1 MGTCQGREGA
11 FTVPSRSMQ
20 VAPRRYVDTA
30 DALCYGDATE
40 RAEELGMFPFG
51 HVGLTWGGAL
61 LLVKASRRLPAS
73 GPRRPTAGS
82 LDYRLL
88 ILGSMLPDLIDKPLG
103 VFLLRKQLSNGR
115 IFAHSLLFTS
125 LVGLAS
131 LALRGRARRAL
142 VPVTLGSA
150 AHLVLDHMWT
160 QTNVLLWPLRGWR
173 PERRDV
179 SHWLEQMLDVLVSD
193 PYTYISEAAGAGAIT
208 AILTSLL
215 KRRGLSEFIKSGWMR
230 AGLDAGEKRPQQMK
244 RR

>member
-1 MGTCQGREGA
+1 
-11 FTVPSRSMQ
+11 
-20 VAPRRYVDTA
+20 
-30 DALCYGDATE
+30 
-40 RAEELGMFPFG
+40 MFPLG
-51 HVGLTWGGAL
+51 HVGLTWGSAL
-61 LLVKASRRLPAS
+61 LLVKASRSLSSSRPPPKLIPDAE
-73 GPRRPTAGS
+73 GATRRPPSGGF
-82 LDYRLL
+82 DYRLV

-125 LVGLAS
+125 LIGLAS

-150 AHLVLDHMWT
+150 AHLVLDRMWS
-160 QTNVLLWPLRGWR
+160 QTNVLFWPLRGWL

-193 PYTYISEAAGAGAIT
+193 PYTYVSEAVGAGAIA

-215 KRRGLSEFIKSGWMR
+215 KRRGISEFIMSGWMR
-230 AGLDAGEKRPQQMK
+230 AGLDAGKERPQQLN
-244 RR
+244 RRQRPAER